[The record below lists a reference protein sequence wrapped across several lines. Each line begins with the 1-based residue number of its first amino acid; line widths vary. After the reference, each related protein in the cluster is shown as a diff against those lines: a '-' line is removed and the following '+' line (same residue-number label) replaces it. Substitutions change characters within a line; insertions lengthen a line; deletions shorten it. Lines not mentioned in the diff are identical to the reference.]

1 MKKTPNIKR
10 RTSNSECG
18 SAVLRLDVGL
28 RLVERSGS
36 ARCWMLGVCRLD
48 ENCCRRNNGG
58 RTINH

>member
-1 MKKTPNIKR
+1 MKKTPNIEL

-36 ARCWMLGVCRLD
+36 ERCWPPARRALRLGEMLDVGRLPP
-48 ENCCRRNNGG
+48 R
-58 RTINH
+58 